1 MQSLPLLL
9 KWSADVDRVTD
20 LINEN
25 RFRSLNVIKAEEFDE
40 SIMEKYDVEE
50 VDVEEKAHE
59 KRWENE

>member
-50 VDVEEKAHE
+50 VDVEEKAQE

>member
-50 VDVEEKAHE
+50 VGVKVR
-59 KRWENE
+59 K

>member
-9 KWSADVDRVTD
+9 KWSVDVDRVTD
-20 LINEN
+20 YINEN

>member
-59 KRWENE
+59 KR